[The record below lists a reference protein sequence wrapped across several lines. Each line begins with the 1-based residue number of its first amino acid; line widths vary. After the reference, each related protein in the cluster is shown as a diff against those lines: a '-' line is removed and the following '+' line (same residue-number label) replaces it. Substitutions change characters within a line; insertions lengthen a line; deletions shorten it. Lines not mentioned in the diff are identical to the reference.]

1 MSAGRTRILLVDDHP
16 VVLSGLSAMLSVED
30 WAEVVAVAGTAA
42 QALSAVAGARPDLA
56 VVDLKLPDM
65 DGVELCRRLLA
76 AAPGLAVLI
85 LSMYA
90 GDGPVRAALA
100 AGACGYLPKD
110 AEPAEVLA
118 AIRLARRG
126 GLVVTG
132 AARTALE
139 TPLGR
144 PAPAALR
151 ALTDRERQIL
161 DLLVTGLPTA
171 AIAHRLRLTP
181 KTVRNRLS
189 EMFGKLGVA
198 GRAEAVALARGG
210 QPGHGDRPR

>member
-1 MSAGRTRILLVDDHP
+1 MSGGRTRIMLVDDHP
-16 VVLSGLSAMLSVED
+16 VVLSGLTAMLSVED
-30 WAEVVAVAGTAA
+30 WAEVVAAAGTAA
-42 QALSAVAGARPDLA
+42 DALAAVTEARPDLA

-76 AAPGLAVLI
+76 ARPGLAVLV

-90 GDGPVRAALA
+90 GDQPVRAALA
-100 AGACGYLPKD
+100 AGATGYLLKD
-110 AEPAEVLA
+110 SEPTEVLA

-132 AARTALE
+132 AARTALA

-144 PAPAALR
+144 PSPAALQG
-151 ALTDRERQIL
+151 LTERERQIL
-161 DLLVTGLPTA
+161 DLLVAGLPTA
-171 AIAHRLRLTP
+171 VIARRLQLTP

-189 EMFGKLGVA
+189 EMFAKLGVH
-198 GRAEAVALARGG
+198 GRTEAVSLARDVR
-210 QPGHGDRPR
+210 HDDTT